1 MKFLLHLSVSL
12 LVLFNMH
19 AFCQIKGG
27 LQAPIKFGTVTIVF
41 NNTVNKQALV
51 LNDSTYTNLFGEQY
65 RLSKFKYYISGIR
78 LFNAQKKW
86 IVKQAYY
93 LINQS
98 IDSSLQLNIAL
109 QENSYDS
116 IAFLLGVDSARN
128 TSGAQRGALDPLN
141 DMFWTWQS
149 GYIMQKLEGT
159 SPQSSLV
166 NNKIEYHIGGYSGA
180 NSVLKQVVLPF
191 PYSSLLAIKRGSNS
205 IIHINA
211 DVNHFWSGV
220 VDIKIKDTPVCSTPG
235 LLAKQMAANFSSIFT
250 VSSVVNIQS
259 QSANY

>member
-1 MKFLLHLSVSL
+1 MKFLLHISVPL
-12 LVLFNMH
+12 LVLFNIQ
-19 AFCQIKGG
+19 ATCQIKGG
-27 LQAPIKFGTVTIVF
+27 LQAPLKFGTATIIF
-41 NNTVNKQALV
+41 NNTVNTQPLV
-51 LNDSTYTNLFGEQY
+51 LNDSCYTNPWGEQY
-65 RLSKFKYYISGIR
+65 RLSKLKYYISGIR

-98 IDSSLQLNIAL
+98 IDSSLQINISL

-128 TSGAQRGALDPLN
+128 TSGVQRGALDPIN
-141 DMFWTWQS
+141 DMFWTWQP

-159 SPQSSLV
+159 SPQSRIV

-191 PYSSLLAIKRGSNS
+191 PDSSLLTIKRGSNC

-211 DVNHFWSGV
+211 DVHHFWSGV
-220 VDIKIKDTPVCSTPG
+220 VDIKIKDTPVCSSPG
-235 LLAKQMAANFSSIFT
+235 FLAKQMAANFSCIFT
-250 VSSVVNIQS
+250 VSSVVNKQS
-259 QSANY
+259 QSANH

>member
-1 MKFLLHLSVSL
+1 MKFLLHISVPL
-12 LVLFNMH
+12 LVLFNIH
-19 AFCQIKGG
+19 ATCQTKGG
-27 LQAPIKFGTVTIVF
+27 LQAPVKFGTATIIF
-41 NNTVNKQALV
+41 NNTVNKQPLV
-51 LNDSTYTNLFGEQY
+51 LNDSTYTNPFGEQY
-65 RLSKFKYYISGIR
+65 SLSKFKYYISGIR

-86 IVKQAYY
+86 VVKQAYY

-149 GYIMQKLEGT
+149 GYIMQKLEGN
-159 SPQSSLV
+159 SPQSSIV

-180 NSVLKQVVLPF
+180 NSVLQQVALPF
-191 PYSSLLAIKRGSNS
+191 PNSSFLVIKRGSNS
-205 IIHINA
+205 ILQIDA
-211 DVNHFWSGV
+211 EVNHFWTGGV
-220 VDIKIKDTPVCSTPG
+220 DVKIKDTPVCNSPG
-235 LLAKQMAANFSSIFT
+235 LMAKQMAANFSNLFT
-250 VSSVVNIQS
+250 VSSVDNNQ
-259 QSANY
+259 